1 MNKLSTIIST
11 IPIAIIA
18 TIITII
24 VTHIREYLK
33 DTKIK
38 RRYAAILYYD
48 MNDSI
53 DMIKSDIEGVL
64 KNRFTFIDKYK
75 LYDYLVSVRDIIS
88 EDSFKNIKIYY
99 KNIFL
104 LESCWEKYWDCKDQK
119 EIKSLEKEYYE
130 AKNLL
135 KSLYEN
141 DKQGF
146 INTINILKDIAK
158 IK

>member
-11 IPIAIIA
+11 IPTAIIA

-88 EDSFKNIKIYY
+88 EDSFKNI
-99 KNIFL
+99 FL

-130 AKNLL
+130 AKNLP

-146 INTINILKDIAK
+146 INTINFLKDIAK